1 MPMIARVLRSA
12 LRALPLPLLL
22 LLATPGPAWAAEEGL
37 ASTRDPISQGI
48 VAVIITGVFVML
60 ALEKAHRVL
69 VIFCAVALLWLITYL
84 TPYHLISFEASQS
97 EIDLNVIILLAS
109 MMAVVGVLKSTGVFT
124 WTVARLLRLSGGRP
138 FVLTQILI
146 WFTGIISALADNV
159 TTVVFTTPMA
169 IQLAREIRVP
179 AAAFLLP
186 MVMAANIGGT
196 ATLIGDPPNILIGSR
211 AGLSFGDFVV
221 NLALPVLAMMGLLVW
236 YTRRYF
242 GADYAAGR
250 QSLDPDDVQVPRL
263 RNRPLLYAGLAI
275 AALIFVGFFTHPL
288 TGMPAAV
295 PAAIGAALMLVVQD
309 VFYLRVRDASFSE
322 RVHGILHVIESEI
335 EWPTLSFFAFLF
347 IAVGAAV
354 QTGLIDTLS
363 HGLAAFIQWGQ
374 HAAGLSALGT
384 LLFAALLILWVSG
397 VLSALIDNI
406 PYVAVVIPIIA
417 SLAGQL
423 EGDTSVL
430 WWALSLGACLGG
442 NGSVIGASAN
452 VTVVGLAEKA
462 ESPISFA
469 AFARF
474 GIRVTTATLM
484 LSSLFLAG
492 QIYLGHLIT
501 QAAALLL
508 AVGLVL
514 GLRFSRSGA
523 PAAG

>member
-1 MPMIARVLRSA
+1 MTLPSRVRPA
-12 LRALPLPLLL
+12 LRAILV
-22 LLATPGPAWAAEEGL
+22 ATGFVLGAPGVAWAAEHGL
-37 ASTRDPISQGI
+37 ASTRDPVSQGI
-48 VAVIITGVFVML
+48 VATIIVAVFVML

-69 VIFCAVALLWLITYL
+69 VVFCAVALLWLITYL
-84 TPYHLISFEASQS
+84 TPYHLISFEASQA

-124 WTVARLLRLSGGRP
+124 WAVARLLQLSGGKP
-138 FVLTQILI
+138 FLLTQILI
-146 WFTGIISALADNV
+146 WFTGLISALADNV

-169 IQLAREIRVP
+169 IQLAREIRIPV
-179 AAAFLLP
+179 AAFLLP

-221 NLALPVLAMMGLLVW
+221 NLTIPVLAMMAMLVW
-236 YTRRYF
+236 FTKSYYA
-242 GADYAAGR
+242 ADYAAGR
-250 QSLDPDDVQVPRL
+250 QSLAPDEVTVPRL
-263 RNRPLLYAGLAI
+263 RNRPLLNAGLVI
-275 AALIFVGFFTHPL
+275 AVLIFVGFFTHPL

-322 RVHGILHVIESEI
+322 RVHGILHVIEGEI

-363 HGLAAFIQWGQ
+363 HGLVGFIEWGR
-374 HAAGLSALGT
+374 HAAGLSDLGT
-384 LLFAALLILWVSG
+384 LLFASLLILWVSG
-397 VLSALIDNI
+397 ILSALIDNI
-406 PYVAVVIPIIA
+406 PYVAVVIPIIGN
-417 SLAGQL
+417 LAGQL
-423 EGDTSVL
+423 SGETSVL
-430 WWALSLGACLGG
+430 WWALALGACLGG

-474 GIRVTTATLM
+474 GTRVTALTLLM
-484 LSSLFLAG
+484 SSVFLAG
-492 QIYLGHLIT
+492 EIYLGHLVT
-501 QAAALLL
+501 QAASLGVA
-508 AVGLVL
+508 GVL
-514 GLRFSRSGA
+514 FFGSRY
-523 PAAG
+523 AGRRRTATG